1 MIRRRGSFHENPK
14 HGIVQSPTRIYGRRF
29 IAAHSTEAVRSL
41 QALFRV
47 LNRSYGISRAMEK
60 VLAKELEPFKPLF
73 IEEPVLPEKNEAL
86 LEITKHTGSELADL
100 RMKGEHSFMSLDVFK
115 LDGRVALITGGNRG
129 LGFAM
134 AKALAGAGADVVV
147 TSRQLEKAQQSASA
161 IAAATGR
168 RALGLAVDVT
178 DAQQVE
184 AMIQT
189 IIQAFGRIDILINNA
204 GINIRKP
211 IEEFDEASWDL
222 VQATNL
228 KAPFLCSRA
237 VARRMKEQ
245 RSGRVINV
253 SSMLGMVAL
262 PERGAYCSSK
272 GGLLQLT

>member
-29 IAAHSTEAVRSL
+29 IAAHSTEAVRSF
-41 QALFRV
+41 QALFLG
-47 LNRSYGISRAMEK
+47 LNRSYGISKAIEK
-60 VLAKELEPFKPLF
+60 VLAKEVEPVKPLF

-134 AKALAGAGADVVV
+134 AKALAEAGADVVL
-147 TSRQLEKAQQSASA
+147 TSRKSEKARESAAA
-161 IAAATGR
+161 IAEATGR
-168 RALGLAVDVT
+168 RALGLTVDVT

-184 AMIQT
+184 SMVQST
-189 IIQAFGRIDILINNA
+189 LQALGRIDILVNNA
-204 GINIRKP
+204 GVNVRKP

-222 VQATNL
+222 VQNTNL
-228 KAPFLCSRA
+228 KAPFLCARA
-237 VARRMKEQ
+237 VARTMKAQ
-245 RSGRVINV
+245 RYGRVVNV
-253 SSMLGMVAL
+253 ASMLGLTAL

-272 GGLLQLT
+272 GGLIQ